1 MGKPTGFLEYNREVA
16 KVLPPKV
23 RIANFKEFRTPL
35 NKEKQKL
42 QGARCMACGVPFC
55 QAGMMIGGMA
65 SGCPL
70 HNLVPE
76 TNDLVYTGNWKQA
89 FLRLNKTHSFPE
101 FTSRVCPALCEAACT
116 CNLNGEPVSTKENER
131 AIIETA
137 YAQGWVKPQPPAV
150 RTGKNIAVVG
160 SGPSGLAAAQQLN
173 RRGHSV
179 TVFERSD
186 RIGGL
191 LRYGIP
197 NMKLEKSVIDRRLK
211 LMEEEGVKFVTNTN
225 VGVDITA
232 EELLKKFDRVILCCG
247 ASNPRDIK
255 VPGRDAKGIYFAV
268 DFLKKV
274 TKTLLD
280 SDFTKAP
287 YEDAKGKH
295 VLVIGG
301 GPAGLSASIN
311 VRARGRSALVVS
323 NPLEENPLWRAEK
336 VDNYLGLPGLSGAE
350 MLAAMRRH
358 AEQAGV
364 EFLAGKVL
372 NAVQMP
378 DAWYVSVGPDM
389 YNARAVVLAA
399 GVARGKKFAGEA
411 ELLGRGVSYCATC
424 DGMLYRGKP
433 VAVVGY
439 TDTARQEA
447 EFLQKIGCSVTYFD
461 RPKQCEIRGDGRVES
476 VTCDGRTIP
485 AEGVF
490 ILRPTMAPTELFPG
504 LAVEQGYVTVDR
516 RMATNLPGLF
526 AAGDCTGG
534 PLQVSKAA
542 GDGLIAGQ
550 SAAAW
555 AAAQE
560 RREKQS

>member
-1 MGKPTGFLEYNREVA
+1 MSY
-16 KVLPPKV
+16 
-23 RIANFKEFRTPL
+23 
-35 NKEKQKL
+35 
-42 QGARCMACGVPFC
+42 
-55 QAGMMIGGMA
+55 
-65 SGCPL
+65 
-70 HNLVPE
+70 
-76 TNDLVYTGNWKQA
+76 D
-89 FLRLNKTHSFPE
+89 
-101 FTSRVCPALCEAACT
+101 
-116 CNLNGEPVSTKENER
+116 
-131 AIIETA
+131 
-137 YAQGWVKPQPPAV
+137 
-150 RTGKNIAVVG
+150 
-160 SGPSGLAAAQQLN
+160 
-173 RRGHSV
+173 
-179 TVFERSD
+179 
-186 RIGGL
+186 
-191 LRYGIP
+191 
-197 NMKLEKSVIDRRLK
+197 
-211 LMEEEGVKFVTNTN
+211 
-225 VGVDITA
+225 
-232 EELLKKFDRVILCCG
+232 
-247 ASNPRDIK
+247 
-255 VPGRDAKGIYFAV
+255 
-268 DFLKKV
+268 
-274 TKTLLD
+274 
-280 SDFTKAP
+280 
-287 YEDAKGKH
+287 

-490 ILRPTMAPTELFPG
+490 ILRPTMAPTELPMDSRRKSDFLLYCISSHVIRRINPSERPQIRYTSHS
-504 LAVEQGYVTVDR
+504 LPVTVSLCR
-516 RMATNLPGLF
+516 YEVAMIELMYCRMKLTASFDP
-526 AAGDCTGG
+526 
-534 PLQVSKAA
+534 VK
-542 GDGLIAGQ
+542 
-550 SAAAW
+550 
-555 AAAQE
+555 
-560 RREKQS
+560 